1 MCGIVGYAGYGDA
14 KTFLLRALND
24 LEYRGYDSAGIAAFT
39 GEKIT
44 AIKRAG
50 RVSTLVESVDGQLA
64 QAKAGIAH
72 TRWATHGPPTDAN
85 AHPHLSFDGKVAIAH
100 NGIIENHVELR
111 RRLDALGVELKSE
124 TDSEAVAHLIALYM
138 SEGESLLDA
147 TKRVGQELEGLS
159 VVVAISSDEPD
170 VVVGIRIGYAGS
182 LILGSSNDANI
193 LASNAAAMPPDVT
206 EIIHIDHCEAVR
218 MDRDGFEVVNV
229 DGSPVEKSLM
239 SLSPDGRLSEI
250 GDHPHFMQ
258 KEISEQAAT
267 VQGAMRGRVDFNG
280 YEIDI
285 PEFNGIRPDL
295 ERVVLAGMGTSHF
308 AAMAGA
314 RWMERLA
321 GIPAHVEYAGELAD
335 RNPVMGERDLF
346 VAVSQSGET
355 YDTLVAIE
363 TARRKGSTVAV
374 VTANPLGE
382 AARWSDLV
390 VDIGSGMEVAVP
402 STKTFINSMLVMYMM
417 GLQLGRSRGHLG
429 AKAIKRHIESLVS
442 LPRAINRTIG
452 QENEVANLAD
462 ARFGD
467 VDHLLVLGRG
477 DLYPIALEG
486 ALKMKETAYVHAEGC
501 SASEM
506 KHGINA
512 LIEPATPTIALVPR
526 NGELRTKMITSIH
539 EVKSRHGEVIALAH
553 EGDFEVAQL
562 ADAWLPISIDHD
574 EHTPFL
580 MTIPLQQLAY
590 RTAAARGIDP
600 DRPRNLAK
608 TVTVA

>member
-24 LEYRGYDSAGIAAFT
+24 LEYRGYDSAGIAAVI
-39 GEKIT
+39 GENIT
-44 AIKRAG
+44 AIKCAG
-50 RVSTLVESVDGQLA
+50 PVSSLVDSVDGQLA

-72 TRWATHGPPTDAN
+72 TRWATHGPPTDVN

-111 RRLDALGVELKSE
+111 RRLNALGIELKSE
-124 TDSEAVAHLIALYM
+124 TDSEAVAHLIARYIT
-138 SEGESLLDA
+138 EGDSLLDA
-147 TKRVGQELEGLS
+147 TMRVGQELEGLS
-159 VVVAISSDEPD
+159 VIVAISADEPD
-170 VVVGIRIGYAGS
+170 AVVGIRIGYAGS
-182 LILGSSNDANI
+182 LILGSSKDANI
-193 LASNAAAMPPDVT
+193 LASNVAAMPPDVT
-206 EIIHIDHCEAVR
+206 DVIHIDHCEAVR
-218 MDRDGFEVVNV
+218 MDRDGFEVVSIE
-229 DGSPVEKSLM
+229 GTPIQKSQVT
-239 SLSPDGRLSEI
+239 LSPNGRLSEI
-250 GDHPHFMQ
+250 GDHKHFMH

-267 VQGAMRGRVDFNG
+267 VQGAMRGRVDFNRH
-280 YEIDI
+280 EIDI
-285 PEFNGIRPDL
+285 PELSGIRPDL
-295 ERVVLAGMGTSHF
+295 ERVVLAGMGTSYF

-321 GIPAHVEYAGELAD
+321 GIPAHVEYAGEFAD

-363 TARRKGSTVAV
+363 TARRRGSTVAV

-382 AARWSDLV
+382 AARLSDLV
-390 VDIGSGMEVAVP
+390 VDIGSGLEVAVP
-402 STKTFINSMLVMYMM
+402 STKTFTNSMLVLYMM
-417 GLQLGRSRGHLG
+417 GLQLGRRCDHLG
-429 AKAIKRHIESLVS
+429 SDEIGRHIESLVS
-442 LPRAINRTIG
+442 LPRAINRTTG
-452 QENEVANLAD
+452 QENEVAGLA
-462 ARFGD
+462 ATRLKE
-467 VDHLLVLGRG
+467 VDRLLILARG
-477 DLYPIALEG
+477 DLLPIALEG

-512 LIEPATPTIALVPR
+512 LIEPSTPTIALVPR
-526 NGELRTKMITSIH
+526 NGDLRTKMMTSIH
-539 EVKSRHGEVIALAH
+539 EVKSRYGEVIALGHAN
-553 EGDFEVAQL
+553 DFELAEL

-574 EHTPFL
+574 EHTPFV

-590 RTAAARGIDP
+590 SAAVARGIDP

>member
-39 GEKIT
+39 GEIIT
-44 AIKRAG
+44 TIKRAG
-50 RVSTLVESVDGQLA
+50 RVSALLDTVDGQLA

-72 TRWATHGPPTDAN
+72 TRWATHGPPTDVN
-85 AHPHLSFDGKVAIAH
+85 AHPHLSYDGKVAIAH
-100 NGIIENHVELR
+100 NGIIENHAELR
-111 RRLDALGVELKSE
+111 CRLNRLGIEFTSE
-124 TDSEAVAHLIALYM
+124 TDSEVIAHLIAKHM
-138 SEGESLLDA
+138 SDGESLLDA
-147 TKRVGQELEGLS
+147 TKLVGRELEGLS
-159 VVVAISSDEPD
+159 VIVAVAEDEPD

-182 LILGSSNDANI
+182 LILGSSKDANI
-193 LASNAAAMPPDVT
+193 LASNTAAMPPDVT
-206 EIIHIDHCEAVR
+206 EVVHINHCEAVR
-218 MDRDGFEVVNV
+218 IDRDSVEIVNV
-229 DGSPVEKSLM
+229 EGLPIRKSPVR
-239 SLSPDGRLSEI
+239 LSPGGRLSEI
-250 GDHPHFMQ
+250 GDHPHFMH

-267 VQGAMRGRVDFNG
+267 VQGAMRGRVDFNRC
-280 YEIDI
+280 EIDM
-285 PEFNGIRPDL
+285 PELSKIRPDL
-295 ERVVLAGMGTSHF
+295 ERVIFAGMGTSHF

-314 RWMERLA
+314 RWLERLA
-321 GIPAHVEYAGELAD
+321 GLPANAEYAGELAD
-335 RNPVMGERDLF
+335 RNPVMGEKDLF

-382 AARWSDLV
+382 AARISDVV
-390 VDIGSGMEVAVP
+390 VDIGSGLEVAVP

-417 GLQLGRSRGHLG
+417 ALVLGRKRWHLNSSE
-429 AKAIKRHIESLVS
+429 IEFHIEALVS

-452 QENEVANLAD
+452 QENEVAELATEKMK
-462 ARFGD
+462 D
-467 VDHLLVLGRG
+467 VRDLLMLGRG

-512 LIEPATPTIALVPR
+512 LITPSTPTIALVPR
-526 NGELRTKMITSIH
+526 NGVLRTKMLTSIH
-539 EVKSRHGEVIALAH
+539 EVQSRHGSVIALA
-553 EGDFEVAQL
+553 DKDDLEVAEL
-562 ADAWLPISIDHD
+562 AEVCLPISIEND

-590 RTAAARGIDP
+590 HTAVAREIDP